1 MSDKENEKVQDVESA
16 RNGDAETKASTV
28 AENAHET
35 TTQTNGKKH
44 FHLGEY
50 DISVPNEKVPL
61 VGVMASALVLIA
73 ALAVDEIIDSNRKRG
88 AYGFVLG
95 IVAFICAFI
104 SLIVSSKGKFNMYL
118 TSFIFVWCFIGA
130 CIMTF
135 RPGPY
140 VNTGNGYFASWGLVI
155 FAGIAADP
163 PGELTRGLLDSLNDI
178 MDLGAAALVFMIAL
192 ATEFD
197 AGLNKYEGEAIYAIV
212 IAVLTIV
219 FILVMTLYKYK
230 NPDVTISFESILMFH
245 IAVAWI
251 IAAILVTFRGPFSI
265 TGNGYFVAWIGTL
278 LACRASAS
286 SWRASKK

>member
-1 MSDKENEKVQDVESA
+1 MSDQDTEKLNDVESA
-16 RNGDAETKASTV
+16 GNGEAESKASNV
-28 AENAHET
+28 VQNVPET
-35 TTQTNGKKH
+35 TTETNGKKH
-44 FHLGEY
+44 FHLGDY

-73 ALAVDEIIDSNRKRG
+73 AIAVDEIIDNNRKRG

-95 IVAFICAFI
+95 IVAFICALI
-104 SLIVSSKGKFNMYL
+104 CLIVASKNKFSMYV

-155 FAGIAADP
+155 FAGMAADP
-163 PGELTRGLLDSLNDI
+163 PGDLTRGLLDTLNDS

-197 AGLNKYEGEAIYAIV
+197 AGLDKYEGEAIYAIV
-212 IAVLTIV
+212 ISVLTV
-219 FILVMTLYKYK
+219 ALILVMTLHKYK
-230 NPDVTISFESILMFH
+230 NPDSIIRGESLLMLH
-245 IAVAWI
+245 VAVAWI
-251 IAAILVTFRGPFSI
+251 IAAILVTFRGPFSV
-265 TGNGYFVAWIGTL
+265 TGNGYFVAWIGAL
-278 LACRASAS
+278 LACRASATA
-286 SWRASKK
+286 WRASKK